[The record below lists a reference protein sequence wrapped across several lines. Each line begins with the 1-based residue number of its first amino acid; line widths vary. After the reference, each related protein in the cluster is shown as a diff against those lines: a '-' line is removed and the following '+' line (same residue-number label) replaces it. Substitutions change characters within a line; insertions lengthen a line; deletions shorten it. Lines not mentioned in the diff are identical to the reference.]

1 MSLLLVA
8 CLFAGV
14 PPTVL
19 GLLEVQA
26 RLERWDEQRH
36 AEE

>member
-8 CLFAGV
+8 GIFAGV
-14 PPTVL
+14 PVTIL

-26 RLERWDEQRH
+26 RLERWDERRH
-36 AEE
+36 AQD